1 MTESAGTPQEVHSD
15 RNAFVEED
23 DSPAD
28 ELEDL
33 EAEDLEAQEE
43 TVRPTAARPREG
55 LPPGFRMRHDAHYVD
70 ELTGHP
76 APSTPLT
83 IRQLAVAEI
92 DCDLTGASRPPA
104 LDALIE
110 SIRRFGLLQPLLVT
124 ASESRA
130 RVVDGVRRLHAARL
144 AGLRSVPCLIQDVD
158 DSTARQM
165 RAAANA
171 REAPPAPAPPSEPSL
186 MPRAAWDMATSLDL
200 AVAQAA
206 LCARRS
212 AGYATDVLQA
222 DLGRAARVARATA
235 IMLGTPELQRRELD
249 GAALVGKA
257 ARATALARRLAGVSL
272 DVSIDDGDFKVPVD
286 AALVT
291 QALAGAMDV
300 MLAMLES
307 AQRYHD
313 EAADQP
319 FGAIEPLAL
328 AVRCVRTR
336 PAMIIELVQRSVSI
350 DPASIGRFF
359 DASCDLHPGGA
370 SAALLLAAAARIIRA
385 HGGRVDVRR
394 DEPVGCTMTF
404 ILPQTASRA
413 ADL

>member
-1 MTESAGTPQEVHSD
+1 MTESAGEPNDLHLD
-15 RNAFVEED
+15 RNSTFVED
-23 DSPAD
+23 DDVPAD
-28 ELEDL
+28 DLEDL
-33 EAEDLEAQEE
+33 DVQQGTDPQA
-43 TVRPTAARPREG
+43 AARPREG
-55 LPPGFRMRHDAHYVD
+55 LPPGFRMRHDAHYVE
-70 ELTGHP
+70 ELTGH
-76 APSTPLT
+76 ASPLT
-83 IRQLAVAEI
+83 IRQLAVTEI
-92 DCDLTGASRPPA
+92 DCDLSAGPRPLA
-104 LDALIE
+104 LEALVD

-124 ASESRA
+124 SAGGRA
-130 RVVDGVRRLHAARL
+130 RVVDGVRRLHAARV
-144 AGLRSVPCLIQDVD
+144 AGLRTVPCLVQDVD

-165 RAAANA
+165 RAATNV
-171 REAPPAPAPPSEPSL
+171 RDEPRPSAPPPEQSL
-186 MPRAAWDMATSLDL
+186 MPRAAWDLASSLDL

-235 IMLGTPELQRRELD
+235 ILLRTPELQRRELD

-272 DVSIDDGDFKVPVD
+272 EISIDDQDFKVPVD
-286 AALVT
+286 PALVT

-313 EAADQP
+313 DT
-319 FGAIEPLAL
+319 GDVPLAFT
-328 AVRCVRTR
+328 VRCVRMR
-336 PAMIIELVQRSVSI
+336 PAMIIELAQRSVSV

-359 DASCDLHPGGA
+359 DATCDLHPGGA

-404 ILPQTASRA
+404 ILPQTAPRG